1 MSKTILELL
10 EIGIHAAW
18 DIALLAVLIRYGF
31 VEKKPRWSIPLLIGV
46 AVTGIPLA
54 IVSTLLI
61 LERIG

>member
-18 DIALLAVLIRYGF
+18 DIALLAVLIRYGLI
-31 VEKKPRWSIPLLIGV
+31 EKKLRWFYPLLIGV
-46 AVTGIPLA
+46 TVTGTPLA
-54 IVSTLLI
+54 IVSILLI